1 MHLLGFLLG
10 SLLIA
15 QLDPGHLPRDI
26 EDAAEKTANEFV
38 AALLTAETDQLV
50 ELCTDPFTFEGKQLK
65 GKAKIKLHWLAYMTK
80 HKYDLKNLRSG
91 LVEVLDYK
99 AALKRFSAP
108 PKKFSHLRLQQCR
121 FAAVS
126 FEHRNGIMLILS
138 KNKKKDGWL
147 VTAVTD

>member
-15 QLDPGHLPRDI
+15 QLNPGYLPQDI
-26 EDAAEKTANEFV
+26 EDAAEKTADKFV

-50 ELCTDPFTFEGKQLK
+50 ELCTDPFTFEGKQIK
-65 GKAKIKLHWLAYMTK
+65 GKTQIKLHWLGYLV
-80 HKYDLKNLRSG
+80 KYKSDLKKLDSG
-91 LVEVLDYK
+91 LVEVMDYK
-99 AALKRFSAP
+99 AALKRFSKP

-126 FEHRNGIMLILS
+126 FEHHNGIMLILS